1 MVELIRTLLE
11 VYFIEYVDRGIN
23 ANETP
28 LYTKEYQG
36 VPLDMII
43 SRKYQVSIEEATEM
57 VEAARRELLL

>member
-1 MVELIRTLLE
+1 MIDLVRTLLE
-11 VYFIEYVDRGIN
+11 VYFIEYVDRGVS

-28 LYTKEYQG
+28 LYTREYEG

-43 SRKYQVSIEEATEM
+43 SRKYHLSVDDAKEM

>member
-1 MVELIRTLLE
+1 MIDLVRTLLE
-11 VYFIEYVDRGIN
+11 VYFIAYVDRGVN

-28 LYTKEYQG
+28 LYIREYEG

-43 SRKYQVSIEEATEM
+43 SRKYEMSVDDAKEM